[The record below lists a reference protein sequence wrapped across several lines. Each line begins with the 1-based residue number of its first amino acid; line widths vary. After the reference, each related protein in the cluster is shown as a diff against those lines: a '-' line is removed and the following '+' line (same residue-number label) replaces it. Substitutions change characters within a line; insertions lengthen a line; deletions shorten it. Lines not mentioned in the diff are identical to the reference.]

1 MKTKLFNVALVFLV
15 LLTGCAGS
23 QQSLQVI
30 ESASTKQESFIDR
43 HNGVTQMIL
52 KERLEFEQK
61 VNETIAKDGSDPR
74 SLPATHPEIAKLEA
88 QINTKEIQLRKDI
101 EFDIY
106 MTKRENRK
114 RINET
119 STQWVDRMLD
129 KYGVKIK
136 SDVRFIFS
144 ETSPCD
150 KEGMKVWG
158 CTTQDT
164 FLTIKTGNN
173 VKIYLTAEAV
183 GDAYVLFHEI
193 AHVKGIDD
201 ECAADGYSRHITG
214 IPGGFYC
221 S

>member
-1 MKTKLFNVALVFLV
+1 MKTKLLNAAFVFLI
-15 LLTGCAGS
+15 LMTGCSGS
-23 QQSLQVI
+23 QQSLQVQ
-30 ESASTKQESFIDR
+30 ESSAPREESFIAR
-43 HNGVTQMIL
+43 ENGVTQTIL

-74 SLPATHPEIAKLEA
+74 SLSSTHPEMVEMEA
-88 QINTKEIQLRKDI
+88 RINTKEIQLRKDI

-106 MTKRENRK
+106 LEKRDNRK
-114 RINET
+114 RMNET
-119 STQWVDRMLD
+119 NNQWVNRMLD
-129 KYGVKIK
+129 KYGVKVK
-136 SDVRFIFS
+136 KDVRFIFA
-144 ETSPCD
+144 ENSPCD

-173 VKIYLTAEAV
+173 VNVYLTAESI

-193 AHVKGIDD
+193 GHVKGIGD
-201 ECAADGYSRHITG
+201 ECAADGYSRSVTG
-214 IPGGFYC
+214 FPGGFYC